1 MQLPLHHYVGLLAR
15 YLRAQWPRVALLGLL
30 LLADIGLRLLNP
42 QIIAGFIDRVTT
54 GAPAALLLRSAG
66 LYLLIA
72 VVQQGIAILT
82 TYESE
87 TVGWT
92 ATNGLRTDLVA
103 HTVTLDP
110 SFHKAHRPGEM
121 IERIDGDVNA
131 ISSFFS
137 RFVVQVLG
145 NGILVVGVIA
155 VLARVDWRVSA
166 VVGGFALVT
175 LGVLLGLRNIA
186 VPHYDAERQAAADL
200 FGFLEE
206 RLAGTEDIR
215 ANGAEAYV
223 MGSFQGLMRELLRKS
238 LKAALM
244 VNHVFNA
251 TYFLVAL
258 GIAGA
263 FAIGVYLYRH
273 EIVTIGTVFLIYNYT
288 SMLETPLRAISH
300 ELQELQR
307 ASAGI
312 GRVRR
317 LFEAQT
323 HIAEAESGRQHPLPQ
338 GPLAVRFDRVT
349 FAYHDADPE
358 ARPGSQDES
367 QDAHCAPES
376 ISLREAVLR
385 DVSFNLAP
393 GTVLGLLG
401 RTGSGKTT
409 LTRLL
414 LRFYDVD
421 EGSIRL
427 GEGPGIDVRDVPLGM
442 LRRRVS
448 IVTQEIQLFSAS
460 VRDNLTFFDREIG
473 DDRLTEVLESLG
485 LGAWLTGLPD
495 GLDTVLDSG
504 GGGLS
509 AGESQLLAF
518 ARIFLRDPGL
528 VVLDEASS
536 RLDAATEQLIERA
549 VARLIHGRTAIIIA
563 HRLNTVQRADE
574 IMVLEDGQI
583 LEQGR
588 RTALAADPRSYFHR
602 LLEVGLEE
610 VMA

>member
-1 MQLPLHHYVGLLAR
+1 MGTWMELPLRHYVRLLAR

-66 LYLLIA
+66 IYL
-72 VVQQGIAILT
+72 VVTVLQQGVATLT

-103 HTVTLDP
+103 HTVKLDP

-137 RFVVQVLG
+137 QFVVQVLG
-145 NGILVVGVIA
+145 NSILVIGVIA
-155 VLARVDWRVSA
+155 VLARVDWRVSV
-166 VVGGFALVT
+166 VVGGFALIT
-175 LGVLLGLRNIA
+175 LVVLLGLRNIA
-186 VPHYDAERQAAADL
+186 VPHYDAERQATANL
-200 FGFLEE
+200 YGFLEE

-215 ANGAEAYV
+215 ANGAEGYV
-223 MGSFQGLMRELLRKS
+223 MDSFRSLMRELLRKS

-263 FAIGVYLYRH
+263 FAIGTYLYRR
-273 EIVTIGTVFLIYNYT
+273 ELVTIGTVFLIYNYT

-300 ELQELQR
+300 ELQELQL

-317 LFEAQT
+317 LFEAQSR
-323 HIAEAESGRQHPLPQ
+323 IAEPEPSRRRSLPQ
-338 GPLAVRFDRVT
+338 GPLAVQFNGVT
-349 FAYHDADPE
+349 FAYNDAGSEESHGQPNGSRDT
-358 ARPGSQDES
+358 PG
-367 QDAHCAPES
+367 DALPH
-376 ISLREAVLR
+376 EAVLR
-385 DVSFNLAP
+385 DISFSLAP
-393 GTVLGLLG
+393 GRVLGLLG

-421 EGSIRL
+421 EGSVRL
-427 GEGPGIDVRDVPLGM
+427 GEDPGIDVRDISLGT
-442 LRRRVS
+442 LRQRVS
-448 IVTQEIQLFSAS
+448 IVTQEI
-460 VRDNLTFFDREIG
+460 
-473 DDRLTEVLESLG
+473 
-485 LGAWLTGLPD
+485 
-495 GLDTVLDSG
+495 
-504 GGGLS
+504 
-509 AGESQLLAF
+509 
-518 ARIFLRDPGL
+518 
-528 VVLDEASS
+528 
-536 RLDAATEQLIERA
+536 
-549 VARLIHGRTAIIIA
+549 
-563 HRLNTVQRADE
+563 
-574 IMVLEDGQI
+574 
-583 LEQGR
+583 
-588 RTALAADPRSYFHR
+588 
-602 LLEVGLEE
+602 
-610 VMA
+610 